1 MFCKVCHVHFP
12 GGRSKLMIGP
22 EQTAMSVSHHDGPLK
37 FYSAIRS
44 ALSVTSEQTQANIL

>member
-12 GGRSKLMIGP
+12 GGRSKLMMGP
-22 EQTAMSVSHHDGPLK
+22 KQTAMSVSHHDGPLK